1 MKDNEEEKNNLES
14 GSAESE
20 PTTQESKVEESKK
33 EEEKTFTRDEVNKI
47 VNAEKQKERDNV
59 LKELDEKK
67 KEAEKL
73 AQMDEDQ
80 KRNYELEEARKRAEE
95 AERKLNERDLEA
107 ETLRQAGDRGISL
120 DLIKTIDFEK
130 ETAESITKKLDI
142 FEKTTKSERE
152 RVINEYS
159 RETPPR
165 TGDKVTTD
173 ENLSGYEKFLKNYK

>member
-1 MKDNEEEKNNLES
+1 MEDNEGKKENLES
-14 GSAESE
+14 TAESVE
-20 PTTQESKVEESKK
+20 NEESSKVENKK
-33 EEEKTFTRDEVNKI
+33 EEKLFTRDELNKI
-47 VNAEKQKERDNV
+47 LNAEKQKERDNV
-59 LKELDEKK
+59 LKELEAKK

-95 AERKLNERDLEA
+95 AERKLNARDLEA

-130 ETAESITKKLDI
+130 ETAESISKKLDI

-159 RETPPR
+159 KETPPQ
-165 TGDKVTTD
+165 TGEKVDTTPK
-173 ENLSGYEKFLKNYK
+173 SGYEKFMENYK